1 MMQMVRI
8 PDLGYASIL
17 GFCYLK
23 IQYRCNLQKI
33 LTILSCKKRF
43 QSKLLREVC

>member
-1 MMQMVRI
+1 MVRI

-33 LTILSCKKRF
+33 LTILSYKIKFGHRLLSEVCKK
-43 QSKLLREVC
+43 